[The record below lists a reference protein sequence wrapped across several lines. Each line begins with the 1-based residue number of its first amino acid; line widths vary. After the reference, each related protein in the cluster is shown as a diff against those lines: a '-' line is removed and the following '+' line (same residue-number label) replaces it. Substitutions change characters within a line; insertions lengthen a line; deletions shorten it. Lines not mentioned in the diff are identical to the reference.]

1 MIKHVVMWRLKEEAE
16 GNNKTTNLE
25 LTKKKLLQLKPAI
38 PQIESLEVG
47 ENINSSDAAYDLVL
61 ITTHHDKN
69 VLLEYINHPEH
80 QAAAGFI
87 GKVVKERVVVDF
99 EK

>member
-1 MIKHVVMWRLKEEAE
+1 MITHVVMWRLKEKSE
-16 GNNKTTNLE
+16 GNSKTTNLKLVKE
-25 LTKKKLLQLKPAI
+25 KLLQLKPVI
-38 PQIESLEVG
+38 PQIDSIEVG

-69 VLLEYINHPEH
+69 ALLGYINHPEH
-80 QAAAGFI
+80 QAAAKFI